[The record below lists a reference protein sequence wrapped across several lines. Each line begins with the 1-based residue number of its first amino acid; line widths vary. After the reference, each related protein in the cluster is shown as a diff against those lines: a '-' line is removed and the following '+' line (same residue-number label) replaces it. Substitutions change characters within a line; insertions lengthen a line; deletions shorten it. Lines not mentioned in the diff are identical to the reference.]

1 MKMKK
6 NDLFIGAYILA
17 AVIFFIISIPSWL
30 LDFLLA
36 FNIAVALIVLFNS
49 IYAKEVL
56 DMASFPTIL
65 LFTTLF
71 RISLNVSSTK
81 LILTKGDAGQVV
93 NVFGQFVGGGNL
105 VIGIIIFI
113 ILVLIQFIVINKGS
127 ERVAEVTAR
136 FTLDAMAGKQMAID
150 SDLNTGAITDQ
161 EAAVRRQK
169 LQLENSFFGSM
180 DGATKYVKGD
190 ATAGL
195 IITGVNIVGGIVMGM
210 LYGGLSINEA
220 LTKYTILTIGDGLCS
235 QIPSLL
241 ISLATGILVTK
252 ASSEGELGEE
262 IVGQLFSIDKVLM
275 MVGSALALLGCLTP
289 LPIYI
294 FVPFGLLLIFAS
306 RKVASKQGE
315 SMIEE
320 EVEREENEAQEI
332 RKPEN
337 VVSLLNVDPIELEFG
352 YGIIP
357 LADVNQ
363 GGDLLDR
370 VVMIRRQVALELGAV
385 VPIIRLRDNI
395 QLNPNQYV
403 IKIKGIQVSEGE
415 ILFDHYMAMNPGYI
429 EEEITGIPTFEP
441 SFHLPAIWITEGQ
454 RERAESLGYTVVD
467 PPSIIATHLTEII
480 RQHIAELLTRQDVSN
495 LINNIKDNN
504 AALVDELVP
513 KLMGIGEIQKVLQNL
528 LEEGISIRDL
538 VTIFETLADHASV
551 TRDTDILTEYV
562 RQSIKRAISGKYF
575 PPNEI
580 TNVITLDPKIEQEIM
595 GAVKNTEQGSY
606 LALDPE
612 RINKIIE
619 SLTEGLRKLEDMGR
633 NPIVITSPIVRLYFK
648 KLASEYFKDIIV
660 ISYNEVESNIELQS
674 VGMVTA

>member
-1 MKMKK
+1 MKIKK
-6 NDLFIGAYILA
+6 NDLFMGIYLLS
-17 AVIFFIISIPSWL
+17 AVLFFIISIPSWL
-30 LDFLLA
+30 LDILLA
-36 FNIAVALIVLFNS
+36 FNIGVAMVILFNTLF
-49 IYAKEVL
+49 AKEVL
-56 DMASFPTIL
+56 DMASFPTLL
-65 LFTTLF
+65 LFTTIF

-81 LILTKGDAGQVV
+81 LILRDGDAGEVV
-93 NVFGQFVGGGNL
+93 NTFGEFVGGGNL
-105 VIGIIIFI
+105 IIGIIIFI
-113 ILVLIQFIVINKGS
+113 VLIIIQFVVINKGS

-150 SDLNTGAITDQ
+150 SDLNTGAITDK
-161 EAAVRRQK
+161 EAAIRRQK
-169 LQLENSFFGSM
+169 LQKENSFFGSM

-195 IITGVNIVGGIVMGM
+195 IITGINIVGGIIMGM
-210 LYGGLSINEA
+210 VYGGLDISEA
-220 LTKYTILTIGDGLCS
+220 LQKYTILTIGDGLCS

-252 ASSEGELGEE
+252 ASSDGELGDEM
-262 IVGQLFSIDKVLM
+262 VGQLLSIDKVLL
-275 MVGSALALLGCLTP
+275 MVGAALAVLGIFTP

-294 FVPFGLLLIFAS
+294 FVPFGVLLIIYS
-306 RKVASKQGE
+306 RMLGKKNDVEA
-315 SMIEE
+315 IEE
-320 EVEREENEAQEI
+320 EVEAEETEAQEI

-415 ILFDHYMAMNPGYI
+415 ILFDHYMAMNPGYV

-441 SFHLPAIWITEGQ
+441 SFHLPAIWITESQ

-467 PPSIIATHLTEII
+467 PPSIIATHLTEVI
-480 RQHIAELLTRQDVSN
+480 RQHIAELLTRQDVQN

-504 AALVDELVP
+504 TALIDELVP
-513 KLMGIGEIQKVLQNL
+513 KLLGIGDIQKVLQNL
-528 LEEGISIRDL
+528 LSEGISIRDL

-562 RQSIKRAISGKYF
+562 RQSLKRAISGKYF
-575 PPNEI
+575 SPNEV
-580 TNVITLDPKIEQEIM
+580 TNVVTLDPAVEQDIM

-606 LALDPE
+606 LTLDPDE
-612 RINKIIE
+612 TNKIVK
-619 SLTEGLRKLEDMGR
+619 SLGEELKKLEDLGK

-648 KLASEYFKDIIV
+648 KLVSDYYKDVIV
-660 ISYNEVESNIELQS
+660 ISYNEVEPNVELQS
-674 VGMVTA
+674 VGMVTI